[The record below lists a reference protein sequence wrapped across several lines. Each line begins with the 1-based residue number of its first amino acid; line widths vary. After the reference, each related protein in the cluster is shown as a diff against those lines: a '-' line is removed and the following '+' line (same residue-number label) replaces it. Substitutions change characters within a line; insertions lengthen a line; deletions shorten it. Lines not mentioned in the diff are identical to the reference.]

1 MHELKSLNLDK
12 KFNFE
17 AIQNRN
23 IVYNKNNKNYV
34 VYNNNKNCVVYER
47 DVFFFFF
54 QQNGKDETR
63 TKKKD
68 RFLLNDGICIEKKEK
83 EKKKKTKIPFDIDE
97 KIVHVVA
104 TRKI

>member
-23 IVYNKNNKNYV
+23 IVYN
-34 VYNNNKNCVVYER
+34 NNKNCVVYER

-54 QQNGKDETR
+54 LAKWQGRDE
-63 TKKKD
+63 
-68 RFLLNDGICIEKKEK
+68 
-83 EKKKKTKIPFDIDE
+83 DE
-97 KIVHVVA
+97 EEG
-104 TRKI
+104 

>member
-23 IVYNKNNKNYV
+23 IVYN
-34 VYNNNKNCVVYER
+34 NNKNCVVYEI
-47 DVFFFFF
+47 DFIFFFFF
-54 QQNGKDETR
+54 QQNSKDETR

>member
-54 QQNGKDETR
+54 LAKWQGRDE
-63 TKKKD
+63 
-68 RFLLNDGICIEKKEK
+68 
-83 EKKKKTKIPFDIDE
+83 DE
-97 KIVHVVA
+97 EEG
-104 TRKI
+104 